1 MSFDTLLGAAY
12 KTATLDNQREVAIT
26 ALRDRFNES
35 AEDKAAAE
43 AFIAENTGSKV
54 KDEVSQRCF
63 ITRLRL
69 DLLKAALA

>member
-1 MSFDTLLGAAY
+1 MSLDTLLGAAY

-26 ALRDRFNES
+26 ALRDRFNED

-43 AFIAENTGSKV
+43 AFIATNSDHEI
-54 KDEVSQRCF
+54 SQRCF